1 MFKIGDFSKLN
12 KISVKALRYYDDLG
26 ILKPYKI
33 DAENSYRY
41 YSASQLPRLNRIL
54 ALKDLGL
61 SLKEIANILDSKL
74 CTDTVLSMLSIKENE
89 IKKNIE
95 SEKEKLLKLE
105 NLINKIN
112 EEDLSMLK
120 YDVVI
125 KKIDPIKV
133 ASIRSIL
140 PNYESQHNIWRELG
154 DYLKEN
160 NVKMTP
166 PCLVIYYD
174 PGFKE
179 CDVDAEIA
187 EHVLGTAPDT
197 DRIKFKELD
206 SVHEMA
212 CTVHK
217 GGYEGLPSAYA
228 ALQNWIEDNNYKIAG
243 PNRELYLEGEWSKDS
258 VDEYITEIQ
267 IPVTK

>member
-33 DAENSYRY
+33 DTESGYRY

-95 SEKEKLLKLE
+95 NEKEKLLKLE

-112 EEDLSMLK
+112 EEDLNMLK

-140 PNYESQHNIWRELG
+140 PSYESQHSVWKELN
-154 DYLKEN
+154 DYLFQN
-160 NVKMTP
+160 NVKVAP

-174 PGFKE
+174 SGFKE
-179 CDVDAEIA
+179 SNVDAEIA
-187 EHVLGTAPDT
+187 EHILGTAPDT

-206 SVHEMA
+206 SVNEMA
-212 CTVHK
+212 CTIHK
-217 GGYEGLPSAYA
+217 GSYEDLPSAYA
-228 ALQNWIEDNNYKIAG
+228 ALQKWIEDNNYKLAG
-243 PNRELYLEGEWSKDS
+243 PNRELYLEGEWSKDN

-267 IPVTK
+267 IPVKK